1 MLIDMSWL
9 NVLKPFPPE
18 EEVER
23 LNLYERNNN
32 FYEGRHEAVWGD
44 LWDLAD
50 IQDSIDLVSSFFS
63 RKYNGKKLPMNWF
76 KVVSS
81 VYSDMVVGEP
91 PRFSD
96 SNGQEELKGIVTRSD
111 LPIVLYEACNNFI
124 KFGNAVLK
132 VRFQGAGSAEPGSI
146 IENIDPS
153 IWFPV
158 VNPDNVNEYTCHVL
172 AWKFK
177 EAVGTSVANLLRT
190 EVHTAGSID
199 NHLYWLINDKIDH
212 EVDLN
217 VSSKYQNVPKHIETG
232 VPYPLVFVVSN
243 IKKRN
248 DVYGISDY
256 ESIENLVKELEIRII
271 KISSILDIHSRPAMT
286 GPDSMLTTDM
296 ETGEETM
303 RLNGRFFPVRIDE
316 GAPAYLTWD
325 GKLDSSFQEMDRL
338 VSMIY
343 AVTDLNP
350 AAIGDFSGGA
360 VASGSAL
367 RRLLLRTISHC
378 NRIRSRF
385 DSQLKKAIKAASILD
400 VQGRI
405 KNSIEVD
412 LEVIGWQD
420 GLPSDDLE
428 NSMIEQTR
436 ANAGLTSRSSSIMRL
451 DGCTR
456 EEAEEELA
464 RIKEETPQN
473 SGNSRELGA
482 KPVPK
487 TINDIVGSA
496 ENNSGGKAP
505 LTDDIVS
512 TLKDIGYFK
521 TSSG

>member
-9 NVLKPFPPE
+9 EAMKPFPPE

-50 IQDSIDLVSSFFS
+50 IQDNIDLVSSFFS

-76 KVVSS
+76 KVVTS

-91 PRFSD
+91 PRLMNPEGQTELD
-96 SNGQEELKGIVTRSD
+96 SIVNRSD
-111 LPIVLYEACNNFI
+111 LSVVLYDACNNFI
-124 KFGNAVLK
+124 KFGNAIMK
-132 VRFQGAGSAEPGSI
+132 VRFVGTGPEPGSI
-146 IENIDPS
+146 IENVDPS

-158 VNPDNVNEYTCHVL
+158 VNPDNVNEYSCHVL

-177 EAVGTSVANLLRT
+177 EMVGSSVANLLRV
-190 EVHTAGSID
+190 EIHSAGSID
-199 NHLYWLINDKIDH
+199 NKLYWMQNDKIDH
-212 EVDLN
+212 EVELK
-217 VSSKYQNVPKHIETG
+217 VSAKYQDVPEHVDTG

-243 IKKRN
+243 IKRRN
-248 DVYGISDY
+248 DVYGISDFD
-256 ESIENLVKELEIRII
+256 SIENLVKELETRII

-296 ETGEETM
+296 ETGEDTLRM
-303 RLNGRFFPVRIDE
+303 NGRFFPIRQNE
-316 GAPAYLTWD
+316 TAPAYLTWD

-378 NRIRSRF
+378 NRIRVRF
-385 DSQLKKAIKAASILD
+385 DQVLKRAIKAASILD
-400 VQGRI
+400 VNGRI
-405 KNSIEVD
+405 KDAVQIELSI
-412 LEVIGWQD
+412 ISWQD

-436 ANAGLTSRSSSIMRL
+436 ANSGLTSRSSAIMRL

-456 EEAEEELA
+456 EEADEEME
-464 RIKEETPQN
+464 RIKREAPLPQQ
-473 SGNSRELGA
+473 LA
-482 KPVPK
+482 KPVPMSGQ
-487 TINDIVGSA
+487 DISNASV
-496 ENNSGGKAP
+496 NGGIEKAP
-505 LTDDIVS
+505 LMPDIVS

-521 TSSG
+521 TNSG